1 MVNYDGTETPTNSLG
16 GGDNKRGLVSV
27 ETITPKTI
35 MKLPLPSSRSSKRPF
50 DAERNK
56 IQHFTTKSTLTI
68 KNATPKDAGNYT
80 CKPSNALEASIQVFV
95 SEGNKIRQY
104 YLTTFNR
111 SIIYIINFPGISLHL
126 LYLNRSSIRASL
138 TAGCKRSLFV
148 YNSSSRN

>member
-95 SEGNKIRQY
+95 SEGNKIRKY
-104 YLTTFNR
+104 YLTTFFK
-111 SIIYIINFPGISLHL
+111 IIYIINFSGISLHL

-138 TAGCKRSLFV
+138 TAGCKRSFFV
-148 YNSSSRN
+148 YNSSSRD

>member
-1 MVNYDGTETPTNSLG
+1 MIFVYIFALNNHVFFRYVFWYHEKRMVNYDGTETPTNSLG

-35 MKLPLPSSRSSKRPF
+35 MKLPLPSSRSSKTPF

-56 IQHFTTKSTLTI
+56 IHHFTTKSTLTI

-80 CKPSNALEASIQVFV
+80 CKPSNAIEASIQVFV

-104 YLTTFNR
+104 YLTKFITENC
-111 SIIYIINFPGISLHL
+111 INSYFI
-126 LYLNRSSIRASL
+126 
-138 TAGCKRSLFV
+138 LFV
-148 YNSSSRN
+148 ISQ

>member
-80 CKPSNALEASIQVFV
+80 CKPSNAIEASIQVFV

-104 YLTTFNR
+104 YLTKLFN
-111 SIIYIINFPGISLHL
+111 SISLKIRL
-126 LYLNRSSIRASL
+126 ILILFYSLYLNRSSIRASL
-138 TAGCKRSLFV
+138 TAGCKRSFFV
-148 YNSSSRN
+148 YNSSSRD

>member
-1 MVNYDGTETPTNSLG
+1 MIIVYIYIFTVNTHAFFRYVFWYHEKRMVNYDGTETPTNSLG

-50 DAERNK
+50 DAETNK

-80 CKPSNALEASIQVFV
+80 CKPSNAIEASIQVFV
-95 SEGNKIRQY
+95 SEGDKIRQY
-104 YLTTFNR
+104 YLTKFITEN
-111 SIIYIINFPGISLHL
+111 YINTYFI
-126 LYLNRSSIRASL
+126 
-138 TAGCKRSLFV
+138 LFV
-148 YNSSSRN
+148 ISQ

>member
-1 MVNYDGTETPTNSLG
+1 MVNYDSAESPTNSLG

-35 MKLPLPSSRSSKRPF
+35 MKLPLSSSRSSKRPF

-95 SEGNKIRQY
+95 SEGNKIR
-104 YLTTFNR
+104 
-111 SIIYIINFPGISLHL
+111 
-126 LYLNRSSIRASL
+126 
-138 TAGCKRSLFV
+138 
-148 YNSSSRN
+148 

>member
-1 MVNYDGTETPTNSLG
+1 MIIVHIVTLNTHAFCRYVFWYHEKRMVNYDGTQTLTNGLG
-16 GGDNKRGLVSV
+16 GGDNNRGLVSV

-95 SEGNKIRQY
+95 SEGNKIRQ
-104 YLTTFNR
+104 
-111 SIIYIINFPGISLHL
+111 
-126 LYLNRSSIRASL
+126 
-138 TAGCKRSLFV
+138 
-148 YNSSSRN
+148 